1 MSPQLG
7 AEAGHGCMSANYWLL
22 RHRMWR
28 NNQKMALRVA
38 GASGRIT
45 GAAPP

>member
-7 AEAGHGCMSANYWLL
+7 AEAGHGYMSAICWLL

-28 NNQKMALRVA
+28 NNQKMALEVA

-45 GAAPP
+45 RAAPP